1 MSLQPT
7 SRSAGGAGR
16 VLLVRSDEDISDWET
31 ELGSAWRRHVASM
44 PDPPAQ
50 LARTYGAFYHFC
62 QVWCK
67 GCDCG

>member
-1 MSLQPT
+1 
-7 SRSAGGAGR
+7 